1 MDLSS
6 AADELYAVPPA
17 AFTARRDALV
27 KQARAAGEADLARQV
42 KALRRPTVAA
52 WLVDRLA
59 LDGER
64 GLEDLLALG
73 ERLREAQSRLDGAL
87 MRQLAEERNRLADD
101 LASRAVDLGGAPSS
115 GEAPS
120 ATSLEQAR
128 EEVVETL
135 RAAVADPRAGLAVAS
150 GHLTK
155 SLSYAGFGEVDITA
169 AVAVPL
175 GQARQRV
182 RPPRAAT
189 QEVPPE
195 APADLS
201 ATRRDEAA
209 EREERAEQARAE
221 RERAEREE
229 RERAARE
236 AAQRRW
242 QEAREHRDRVQER
255 VRGLEAELRAAR
267 AELAEAVDA
276 LDRARVE
283 RDRG

>member
-27 KQARAAGEADLARQV
+27 KQARAAGEAELAREV

-101 LASRAVDLGGAPSS
+101 LASRAVDLGGAPGS

-155 SLSYAGFGEVDITA
+155 ALSYAGFGEVDITA

-175 GQARQRV
+175 GQGHRTV
-182 RPPRAAT
+182 RPPREASP
-189 QEVPPE
+189 EVPQE

-201 ATRRDEAA
+201 VTRRDEAA

-242 QEAREHRDRVQER
+242 QAAREHRDRVRER
-255 VRGLEAELRAAR
+255 VRVLEAELRGAR

-283 RDRG
+283 RDRV

>member
-27 KQARAAGEADLARQV
+27 KQARAAGEADLAREV

-59 LDGER
+59 LEGER

-101 LASRAVDLGGAPSS
+101 LASRAVDLGGAPGS

-155 SLSYAGFGEVDITA
+155 ALSYAGFGEVDITA

-175 GQARQRV
+175 GQGRGTV
-182 RPPRAAT
+182 RPRREAS
-189 QEVPPE
+189 QEVTQE

-201 ATRRDEAA
+201 AARRDEAA
-209 EREERAEQARAE
+209 EREERE
-221 RERAEREE
+221 RT
-229 RERAARE
+229 ARE

-242 QEAREHRDRVQER
+242 QEAREHRDRVREQVR
-255 VRGLEAELRAAR
+255 VLEAELREAR

-283 RDRG
+283 RDRV